1 MDSKL
6 LQRVMALV
14 EKTGDRMIVVNPESG
29 QAHAI
34 LPFDAYEEL
43 VSGKASLK
51 DLDFDEDEINESDKE
66 IADFDDLMSGIMV
79 PDEPKKVVVASQK
92 QVINEPPTVNSVEN
106 SLESV
111 IDKMADESQKEAGG
125 ISSLDVLD
133 DEADEEQYYLEPIE

>member
-43 VSGKASLK
+43 VEGTAHLE
-51 DLDFDEDEINESDKE
+51 DLDFDESEDNEDKGDE

-79 PDEPKKVVVASQK
+79 PDSHEMMPKRPSPAVQK
-92 QVINEPPTVNSVEN
+92 EVEKII
-106 SLESV
+106 EKE
-111 IDKMADESQKEAGG
+111 IEADKMADESQKEAGG

-133 DEADEEQYYLEPIE
+133 EEANEEQYYLEPIE